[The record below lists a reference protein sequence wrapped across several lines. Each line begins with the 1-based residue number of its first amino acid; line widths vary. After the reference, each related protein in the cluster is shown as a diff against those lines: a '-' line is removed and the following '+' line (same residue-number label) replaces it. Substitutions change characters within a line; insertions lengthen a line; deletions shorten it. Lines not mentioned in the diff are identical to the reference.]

1 MPKKFA
7 GENSKAAVAKARK
20 NEKETAEKERKAR
33 EIEDAKWK
41 DDDKQLAKKQA
52 KKEDQERKRLEALE
66 KKKEAKQLLDQEEA
80 EMKSQQ
86 IKKSGQTQKLSRAQI
101 REEAAKR
108 EAIARGKVNQEVK
121 THLST
126 PLQENINRVKVEG
139 VEARTV
145 DEALNV
151 LSIKGTPEVD
161 NHPEKRMKAAYEEFE
176 EERLPQ
182 LKAENPT
189 LRLSQLKQLLRKEWN
204 KHPNNP
210 LNVKIAAMQS

>member
-1 MPKKFA
+1 MQLIRIF
-7 GENSKAAVAKARK
+7 EFIRARK

-80 EMKSQQ
+80 EMKYQQ

-108 EAIARGKVNQEVK
+108 EAIARGKANQEVK

-151 LSIKGTPEVD
+151 L
-161 NHPEKRMKAAYEEFE
+161 R
-176 EERLPQ
+176 
-182 LKAENPT
+182 
-189 LRLSQLKQLLRKEWN
+189 
-204 KHPNNP
+204 
-210 LNVKIAAMQS
+210 

>member
-1 MPKKFA
+1 MQLIGIF
-7 GENSKAAVAKARK
+7 EFIRARK

-108 EAIARGKVNQEVK
+108 EAIARGKVNQEVN

-151 LSIKGTPEVD
+151 LRYFFILFCTDFS
-161 NHPEKRMKAAYEEFE
+161 
-176 EERLPQ
+176 
-182 LKAENPT
+182 
-189 LRLSQLKQLLRKEWN
+189 S
-204 KHPNNP
+204 
-210 LNVKIAAMQS
+210 